1 MGKPPF
7 RIRLVALSLAALV
20 VVPAGEAAAQSV
32 RERELTSSGAWSWFG
47 DPRSVYHEGA
57 RRRTYTGWV
66 STNGSVQVASYDHD
80 SGLRTITTLKSR
92 LQIDDHDN
100 PSILVRPDGRLLVFW
115 STHGG
120 DNMWYRRSARP
131 EDITAWEPE
140 RVLPTN
146 TPGTNGYTYPNPVQ
160 LPAEGNR
167 IYLFW
172 RGGNNN
178 PSFSTLNSGSSTW
191 SRART
196 MILNPG
202 DRPYVKYA
210 DNGRDTIA
218 MAFTQGHPRAGRTNI
233 YFAAYRAGALRRAD
247 GSVISTMANL
257 PIAPAEAEEIYN
269 WQINGK
275 AWVHDVALDA
285 AGNPVI
291 VYATFPTDTDHRYR
305 YARWNGSSWTDRE
318 LVRAGRSMS
327 VDPREPNYSGGITLD
342 HEDPSTVYLSR
353 QVAGVF
359 ETEVWTTP
367 DEGASWSSRSLTS
380 GSARGNYRPI
390 SPRGQTGDSHDVVW
404 MHGDY
409 PHFASYRTGLR
420 TPILTRDIADPAT
433 VAWAP
438 GRLDVFARDG
448 ERGELL
454 HKYYS
459 GGWSRWRGFG
469 LAPAGHAIGPPTVA
483 SWARGRLDVFAVDQV
498 TGRLLQRS
506 FQGSWGNW
514 VDRGLGPGGHRLVA
528 PSATSWGNG
537 RIDVVAR
544 DEATDDLVH
553 FWQTGSTWH
562 GPQRLAAG
570 PGGDYAPSMAS
581 WGSRRLDVFAA
592 TASGRLA
599 QFYFNGSSWRGWSDK
614 GRGPGGRAVQAPA
627 AVAAW
632 GSGRLDVFSLLS
644 GGQLVAHWWYDAGRW
659 RGLQALGTGPDR
671 IRLAGLGATSWGTR
685 RLDVV
690 ATDQRTR
697 SLVQLYYDGTWRGP
711 VRQDF
716 NTTTIMADPN
726 PRSVPIPVSAEA
738 RAAD

>member
-32 RERELTSSGAWSWFG
+32 RERELTPSGAWSWFG

-57 RRRTYTGWV
+57 HRRTYTGWV

-390 SPRGQTGDSHDVVW
+390 SPRGQTGDSHDIVW
-404 MHGDY
+404 MHGRY
-409 PHFASYRTGLR
+409 PGFTSYQTGLR
-420 TPILTRDIADPAT
+420 TRSVPAT
-433 VAWAP
+433 
-438 GRLDVFARDG
+438 
-448 ERGELL
+448 
-454 HKYYS
+454 
-459 GGWSRWRGFG
+459 
-469 LAPAGHAIGPPTVA
+469 PT
-483 SWARGRLDVFAVDQV
+483 RP
-498 TGRLLQRS
+498 
-506 FQGSWGNW
+506 
-514 VDRGLGPGGHRLVA
+514 RGLG
-528 PSATSWGNG
+528 
-537 RIDVVAR
+537 
-544 DEATDDLVH
+544 
-553 FWQTGSTWH
+553 
-562 GPQRLAAG
+562 AA
-570 PGGDYAPSMAS
+570 
-581 WGSRRLDVFAA
+581 AA
-592 TASGRLA
+592 
-599 QFYFNGSSWRGWSDK
+599 
-614 GRGPGGRAVQAPA
+614 
-627 AVAAW
+627 
-632 GSGRLDVFSLLS
+632 
-644 GGQLVAHWWYDAGRW
+644 
-659 RGLQALGTGPDR
+659 
-671 IRLAGLGATSWGTR
+671 
-685 RLDVV
+685 
-690 ATDQRTR
+690 
-697 SLVQLYYDGTWRGP
+697 
-711 VRQDF
+711 
-716 NTTTIMADPN
+716 
-726 PRSVPIPVSAEA
+726 
-738 RAAD
+738 